1 MSRSTCLWA
10 GDVGQDAV
18 IRFSDNR
25 LYIFQSLERVK
36 ENSSDGAEVVFAYD
50 LLTGEL
56 YREYLAIPENYRN
69 IFPQVDFG
77 VNGGFVQIYGFGKTY
92 TLPLGLRKSVAWL
105 NFSGEQT
112 EKAIHNSVYTVVA
125 EQEGQAVGMGRLIGD
140 GMYFI
145 MADIVV
151 HPAYQGK
158 GIGSKI
164 VDMIIE
170 YVDKETPPG
179 GRSSIQLVAEKGK
192 EPLYETGG
200 FKLIPHEF
208 CGSGMRKII
217 RKPIC

>member
-1 MSRSTCLWA
+1 MAKDFEGTVSKEQVSTPQ
-10 GDVGQDAV
+10 V
-18 IRFSDNR
+18 N
-25 LYIFQSLERVK
+25 
-36 ENSSDGAEVVFAYD
+36 
-50 LLTGEL
+50 
-56 YREYLAIPENYRN
+56 YRENALYYEDYCR
-69 IFPQVDFG
+69 
-77 VNGGFVQIYGFGKTY
+77 
-92 TLPLGLRKSVAWL
+92 LRESVGWL
-105 NFSGEQT
+105 NFSGEQM
-112 EKAIHNSVYTVVA
+112 EKAVHNSVYTVAA
-125 EQEGQAVGMGRLIGD
+125 EQDGQAVGMGRLIGD

-192 EPLYETGG
+192 EPFYETRG

-217 RKPIC
+217 RRPIC